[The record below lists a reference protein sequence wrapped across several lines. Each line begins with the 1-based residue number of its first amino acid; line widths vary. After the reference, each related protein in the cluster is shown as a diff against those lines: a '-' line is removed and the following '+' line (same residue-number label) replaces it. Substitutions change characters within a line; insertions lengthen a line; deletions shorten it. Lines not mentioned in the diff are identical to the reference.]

1 MNTRK
6 GQRNSP
12 KAKAKP
18 KAKANTPKQDKGKK
32 QKAKKQKPN
41 RYVVNG
47 DTAKEPLGDHHE
59 P

>member
-6 GQRNSP
+6 GQRNS
-12 KAKAKP
+12 P